1 MGTAENGKE
10 SEKDREKEREGG
22 RVRENAS
29 EWVRVWNCEKQFDKM
44 ND

>member
-10 SEKDREKEREGG
+10 SEKDREKEGDS
-22 RVRENAS
+22 VRENAG
-29 EWVRVWNCEKQFDKM
+29 EWVRIWNCEKQFDKM